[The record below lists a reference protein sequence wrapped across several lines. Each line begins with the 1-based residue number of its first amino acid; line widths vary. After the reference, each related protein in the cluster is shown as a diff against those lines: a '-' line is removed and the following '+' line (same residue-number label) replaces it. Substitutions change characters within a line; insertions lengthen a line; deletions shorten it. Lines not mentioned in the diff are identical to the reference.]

1 MDSRYPLDPFARPQT
16 PLPQDSGSLDR
27 ASSRDTGRDSGRDIG
42 RGRLTDAALVA
53 GAAVGLTLSLA
64 LVLFVPQALLE
75 FDRLDAVVSA
85 GTSVPAAQF
94 AERRLT
100 LFLGLTVLAA
110 AVSAFILSVLMT
122 PAAQQPV
129 FPAGR
134 HTVTRRANRTRRTYE
149 DLRHVRPL

>member
-1 MDSRYPLDPFARPQT
+1 MDSRFPLDPFARPQT

-27 ASSRDTGRDSGRDIG
+27 ASSRDTGRDTGRDIG

-94 AERRLT
+94 AERLFT

>member
-1 MDSRYPLDPFARPQT
+1 MDSRFPLDPFARPEA
-16 PLPQDSGSLDR
+16 PLPQVGGPSDRSPDSGS
-27 ASSRDTGRDSGRDIG
+27 GSGFG
-42 RGRLTDAALVA
+42 KGRLTDAALVA

-64 LVLFVPQALLE
+64 LVLFVPQALQE

-85 GTSVPAAQF
+85 GTSVPATEF
-94 AERRLT
+94 AERLFT

-122 PAAQQPV
+122 PAAPRPV

-134 HTVTRRANRTRRTYE
+134 HAVMRRSDRTRRSHE
-149 DLRHVRPL
+149 DLRHVRPV

>member
-1 MDSRYPLDPFARPQT
+1 MDSRFPLDPFARPQT

-64 LVLFVPQALLE
+64 LALFVPQALLE

-94 AERRLT
+94 AERLFT

-134 HTVTRRANRTRRTYE
+134 HAVTRRAERTRRTYE

>member
-27 ASSRDTGRDSGRDIG
+27 ASSRDTGRDTGRDIG

-94 AERRLT
+94 AERLFT

>member
-94 AERRLT
+94 AERLFT

>member
-1 MDSRYPLDPFARPQT
+1 MDSRFPLDPFARPQT

-27 ASSRDTGRDSGRDIG
+27 ASSRDTGRDTGRDIG

-94 AERRLT
+94 AERLFT

-134 HTVTRRANRTRRTYE
+134 HTVTRRAERTRRTYE